1 GRSGAARRPG
11 GRTCGSPTAC
21 ARARSAPPPRGT
33 GSWRCSGRGSL
44 RAAGRAPPRC
54 SAEPATRR
62 TDAWLL
68 TRSAVAG
75 EEDEAV
81 LADLHLVAA
90 LQRHLVDPVAVDVGA
105 VEAADVGD
113 GEPFRRTTE

>member
-1 GRSGAARRPG
+1 GAQSAGLVGAVARVGLSEAARR
-11 GRTCGSPTAC
+11 RSRITSGSPTAC

-44 RAAGRAPPRC
+44 RAAGRATPRC

-68 TRSAVAG
+68 TRSGVAG
-75 EEDEAV
+75 EVDQAV

-90 LQRHLVDPVAVDVGA
+90 LQ
-105 VEAADVGD
+105 
-113 GEPFRRTTE
+113 